1 MGVFFS
7 IFSPNIYILV
17 LTYGVIGGIGLSL
30 VWMPT
35 VTTPSYYFT
44 KKRALATGK
53 QLVTSGFRENITLLI
68 SLQFLKLFMFLSGI
82 SMSGS
87 CLGTFVLAP
96 VSSLLSEHYGWKSA
110 VALYAGIRSIFD
122 RCRCLTK

>member
-7 IFSPNIYILV
+7 IFSPNIYIVV

-53 QLVTSGFRENITLLI
+53 QFVTSGFLEYT
-68 SLQFLKLFMFLSGI
+68 
-82 SMSGS
+82 
-87 CLGTFVLAP
+87 
-96 VSSLLSEHYGWKSA
+96 
-110 VALYAGIRSIFD
+110 D
-122 RCRCLTK
+122 RMIKAAY